1 MKKYFT
7 SLLILLML
15 VLTANAAVITLK
27 DGSVFQGQIQSENKD
42 TVILKSGSG
51 SFPIQ
56 RSRIKSVDYLANT
69 VQTKSTLSHFSTRGS
84 AVDFLMASTLIEHQK
99 FRSTRNKAFVR
110 EKTASLPYRYRAT
123 LYEIYS
129 AKWPLLYMGLNV
141 FPGLGSLIQ
150 RDYLGA
156 GLELGGMFLG
166 VIMIQ
171 YGIYQ
176 SYYSGYY
183 SSSGYYYYSYNTDM
197 LTAGA
202 IVMTVFY
209 LYGLVRP
216 FFYAS
221 GFNRDLEEALGM
233 QNVNITAE
241 GPKPIFPTTS
251 GIRIPLFAF
260 NF

>member
-1 MKKYFT
+1 MKIFFLSFFVFLT
-7 SLLILLML
+7 L
-15 VLTANAAVITLK
+15 VVTANAAVVTLK

-42 TVILKSGSG
+42 SVVLKSGNS

-69 VQTKSTLSHFSTRGS
+69 FQAQHNVAHSSSGGP

-99 FRSTRNKAFVR
+99 FRSILNKAFVR
-110 EKTASLPYRYRAT
+110 EKTAALPYQYRAT

-129 AKWPLLYMGLNV
+129 SKWPLLYMGLNI

-150 RDYLGA
+150 KDYLGA

-166 VIMIQ
+166 VIMMQ

-183 SSSGYYYYSYNTDM
+183 SSSGYYYGNYNTDM
-197 LTAGA
+197 LTAGT
-202 IVMTVFY
+202 IVLTVFY

-216 FFYAS
+216 YFFAS
-221 GFNRDLEEALGM
+221 GYNRDLKEALGM
-233 QNVNITAE
+233 QNVKMTAV
-241 GPKPIFPTTS
+241 GPKPVFSTTS
-251 GIRIPLFAF
+251 GVRIPLLAF